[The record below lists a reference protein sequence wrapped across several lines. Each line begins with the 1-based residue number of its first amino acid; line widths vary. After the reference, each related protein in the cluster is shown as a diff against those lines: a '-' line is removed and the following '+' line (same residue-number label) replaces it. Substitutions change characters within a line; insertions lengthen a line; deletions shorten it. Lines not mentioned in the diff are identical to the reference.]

1 MELNQWPTVY
11 ETVALPLSYTGNFKY
26 WIFHIDLVLWLKE
39 FMSKIDP
46 ELKKKL
52 LKESQSPFKGL
63 RRILWIAFS
72 GSAFL
77 GLLIMLSR
85 IASGTEL
92 QLNNLLIQLGACLIF
107 PTLLIIDRNE
117 D

>member
-1 MELNQWPTVY
+1 
-11 ETVALPLSYTGNFKY
+11 
-26 WIFHIDLVLWLKE
+26 
-39 FMSKIDP
+39 MSKIDP

-52 LKESQSPFKGL
+52 LKESQTPFKGL

-77 GLLIMLSR
+77 GLFIMLSK
-85 IASGTEL
+85 IASGNEL
-92 QLNNLLIQLGACLIF
+92 PQNNLFIQLIACLVF
-107 PTLLIIDRNE
+107 PLLLFLDRKKS

>member
-1 MELNQWPTVY
+1 
-11 ETVALPLSYTGNFKY
+11 
-26 WIFHIDLVLWLKE
+26 
-39 FMSKIDP
+39 MSKIDP

-77 GLLIMLSR
+77 GLLIMFSKM
-85 IASGTEL
+85 ISGSEL
-92 QLNNLLIQLGACLIF
+92 QQNNLLIQLCACILF
-107 PTLLIIDRNE
+107 PALLFLDRNK

>member
-1 MELNQWPTVY
+1 
-11 ETVALPLSYTGNFKY
+11 
-26 WIFHIDLVLWLKE
+26 
-39 FMSKIDP
+39 MSKIDP

-52 LKESQSPFKGL
+52 LNESQSPFKGL

-77 GLLIMLSR
+77 GLLIMLSK
-85 IASGTEL
+85 IASGSEL
-92 QLNNLLIQLGACLIF
+92 QLNNLLIQLGACIIF
-107 PTLLIIDRNE
+107 PTLLFFERNK

>member
-1 MELNQWPTVY
+1 
-11 ETVALPLSYTGNFKY
+11 
-26 WIFHIDLVLWLKE
+26 
-39 FMSKIDP
+39 MSKIDS

-52 LKESQSPFKGL
+52 LKETQSPFKGL

-77 GLLIMLSR
+77 GLLIMLSKV
-85 IASGTEL
+85 ASGGEL
-92 QLNNLLIQLGACLIF
+92 QQNNILIQFGACIVF
-107 PTLLIIDRNE
+107 PTLLFFDRNK

>member
-1 MELNQWPTVY
+1 
-11 ETVALPLSYTGNFKY
+11 
-26 WIFHIDLVLWLKE
+26 
-39 FMSKIDP
+39 MSEIAP

-52 LKESQSPFKGL
+52 LQESQSPFKGL

-77 GLLIMLSR
+77 GLLIMLSK
-85 IASGTEL
+85 IASGGEL
-92 QLNNLLIQLGACLIF
+92 QLNNLYIQFGACILF
-107 PTLLIIDRNE
+107 PTLLFFDRNK

>member
-1 MELNQWPTVY
+1 
-11 ETVALPLSYTGNFKY
+11 
-26 WIFHIDLVLWLKE
+26 
-39 FMSKIDP
+39 MSKIDP

-52 LKESQSPFKGL
+52 LKESQAPFKGL

-77 GLLIMLSR
+77 GLVIMLSK
-85 IASGTEL
+85 ISIGSEL
-92 QLNNLLIQLGACLIF
+92 QLNNLLIQICACILF
-107 PTLLIIDRNE
+107 PTLLFFDRNK

>member
-1 MELNQWPTVY
+1 
-11 ETVALPLSYTGNFKY
+11 
-26 WIFHIDLVLWLKE
+26 
-39 FMSKIDP
+39 MSKIDP

-52 LKESQSPFKGL
+52 LKETQNPFKGL
-63 RRILWIAFS
+63 RKILWITFS

-77 GLLIMLSR
+77 GLLIMLSK

-92 QLNNLLIQLGACLIF
+92 QQNNLLIQLGACVIFPALLIF
-107 PTLLIIDRNE
+107 DRNK

>member
-1 MELNQWPTVY
+1 
-11 ETVALPLSYTGNFKY
+11 
-26 WIFHIDLVLWLKE
+26 
-39 FMSKIDP
+39 MSKIDP

-77 GLLIMLSR
+77 GLLIMLSK
-85 IASGTEL
+85 IASGSEL
-92 QLNNLLIQLGACLIF
+92 QLNNLVIQLGACIIF
-107 PTLLIIDRNE
+107 PTLLFYDRNK

>member
-1 MELNQWPTVY
+1 
-11 ETVALPLSYTGNFKY
+11 
-26 WIFHIDLVLWLKE
+26 
-39 FMSKIDP
+39 MSKIDP

-77 GLLIMLSR
+77 GLLIMLSK
-85 IASGTEL
+85 IASGSEL
-92 QLNNLLIQLGACLIF
+92 QQNNLLIQLVACILF
-107 PTLLIIDRNE
+107 PSLLFFDKKK

>member
-1 MELNQWPTVY
+1 
-11 ETVALPLSYTGNFKY
+11 
-26 WIFHIDLVLWLKE
+26 
-39 FMSKIDP
+39 MSKIDP

-52 LKESQSPFKGL
+52 LKETKAPFKGL

-77 GLLIMLSR
+77 GLLIMLSK
-85 IASGTEL
+85 IVEGSQL
-92 QLNNLLIQLGACLIF
+92 QPNNLLIQLGACVIF
-107 PTLLIIDRNE
+107 PTLLIFDRNK

>member
-1 MELNQWPTVY
+1 
-11 ETVALPLSYTGNFKY
+11 
-26 WIFHIDLVLWLKE
+26 
-39 FMSKIDP
+39 MSKIDP

-77 GLLIMLSR
+77 GLLIMLLKF
-85 IASGTEL
+85 ANEGEL
-92 QLNNLLIQLGACLIF
+92 QQNNLLIQLVACILF
-107 PTLLIIDRNE
+107 PTLLLIDR
-117 D
+117 DKDQ

>member
-1 MELNQWPTVY
+1 
-11 ETVALPLSYTGNFKY
+11 
-26 WIFHIDLVLWLKE
+26 
-39 FMSKIDP
+39 MSKIDP
-46 ELKKKL
+46 ELKKRL

-77 GLLIMLSR
+77 GLLIMLSK
-85 IASGTEL
+85 IATGSGL
-92 QLNNLLIQLGACLIF
+92 NQNNLLIQIGACIIF
-107 PTLLIIDRNE
+107 PALLFFDRNK